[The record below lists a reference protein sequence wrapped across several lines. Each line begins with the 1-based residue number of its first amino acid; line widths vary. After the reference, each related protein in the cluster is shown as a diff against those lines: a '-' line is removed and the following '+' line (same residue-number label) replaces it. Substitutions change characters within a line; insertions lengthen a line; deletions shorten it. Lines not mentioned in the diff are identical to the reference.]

1 MFLFR
6 ITCPKISKMKKLLF
20 ISVLVL
26 TAVFVF
32 SSCATQSVANMGD
45 LPGFL
50 KGMFHGFIILFSFIL
65 SLFTDYEIYAF
76 PNAGGW
82 YNFGYL
88 LGVMF
93 FFGGG
98 GAGAKCKRKW

>member
-1 MFLFR
+1 
-6 ITCPKISKMKKLLF
+6 MKKL
-20 ISVLVL
+20 VLVL
-26 TAVFVF
+26 ILVIAAAFIFTG
-32 SSCATQSVANMGD
+32 CATQSFENIGNP
-45 LPGFL
+45 PGFI
-50 KGMFHGFIILFSFIL
+50 KGVIHGFILLFSFIA

-88 LGVMF
+88 IGVML

-98 GAGAKCKRKW
+98 GAGAKRKKC

>member
-1 MFLFR
+1 
-6 ITCPKISKMKKLLF
+6 MKKLIFAL
-20 ISVLVL
+20 VLVL
-26 TAVFVF
+26 TAAFIF
-32 SSCATQSVANMGD
+32 TGCATQSMENIGN

-50 KGMFHGFIILFSFIL
+50 KGLFHGFIILFSFIA

-88 LGVMF
+88 LGVMS

-98 GAGAKCKRKW
+98 GAGAKCRR

>member
-1 MFLFR
+1 
-6 ITCPKISKMKKLLF
+6 MKKIISILIVILGFGLF
-20 ISVLVL
+20 L
-26 TAVFVF
+26 T
-32 SSCATQSVANMGD
+32 SCATHSLTEVVD
-45 LPGFL
+45 PPGFL
-50 KGMFHGFIILFSFIL
+50 KGLLHGFILLFSFIG

-82 YNFGYL
+82 YDFGFV

-98 GAGAKCKRKW
+98 GAGTKKCR

>member
-1 MFLFR
+1 MKRYLPFLIVVLFAG
-6 ITCPKISKMKKLLF
+6 LLF
-20 ISVLVL
+20 
-26 TAVFVF
+26 TG
-32 SSCATQSVANMGD
+32 CATQSLGNITD
-45 LPGFL
+45 PPGFL
-50 KGMFHGFIILFSFIL
+50 KGLLHGFILLFSFIA

-88 LGVMF
+88 LGVML

-98 GAGAKCKRKW
+98 GAKARC

>member
-1 MFLFR
+1 
-6 ITCPKISKMKKLLF
+6 MKKNIF
-20 ISVLVL
+20 VLVL
-26 TAVFVF
+26 LIAVVLTG
-32 SSCATQSVANMGD
+32 CATQSLGNVEN
-45 LPGFL
+45 LPGFF
-50 KGMFHGFIILFSFIL
+50 KGLFHGFIILFSFII

-88 LGVMF
+88 LGVMS

-98 GAGAKCKRKW
+98 GAGVKCKR

>member
-1 MFLFR
+1 
-6 ITCPKISKMKKLLF
+6 MKKRMPLL
-20 ISVLVL
+20 IVLL
-26 TAVFVF
+26 LGAILFTA
-32 SSCATQSVANMGD
+32 CATHSLENVTG

-50 KGMFHGFIILFSFIL
+50 KGLLHGFILLFSFIG

-82 YNFGYL
+82 YDFGFL
-88 LGVMF
+88 LGVMM

-98 GAGAKCKRKW
+98 GAKARC

>member
-1 MFLFR
+1 
-6 ITCPKISKMKKLLF
+6 MKKRLL
-20 ISVLVL
+20 VLVVL
-26 TAVFVF
+26 VAAVLFF
-32 SSCATQSVANMGD
+32 TGCATQSVGNIANP
-45 LPGFL
+45 PGFL
-50 KGMFHGFIILFSFIL
+50 KGVFHGFILLFSFIA

-88 LGVMF
+88 VGVML

-98 GAGAKCKRKW
+98 GAGAKGKRC